1 VTNISRVRYLLVAVT
16 FTLTTLL
23 YVDRIAISAAKQPLT
38 DEFQLSDTQF
48 GWVLSAF
55 ALGYALFQA
64 PAGALADKLGARLVL
79 AVIVTL
85 WSVFTGL
92 TGLAWGFVSLL
103 VFRFLFGL
111 AEAGA
116 FPTCA
121 RVIYAWLPASERG
134 LAQGINLSGSRI
146 GAAFTLP
153 IIAWLLTAVGWRH
166 SFMLLGVAGLV
177 WAAAWYAWFRNSP
190 EEHSSMSEAEIHFIA
205 ARRGDAQGA
214 AVQMPPAGLLWRSQN
229 LWLIMGQ
236 YFASNFTFFF
246 CLTWLFPHLQRT
258 YALDAVQTGLLSAI
272 PLLGGACGNWVGGAV
287 ADALYRR
294 GWARNSR
301 RYTAMF
307 GFSLAAWGLAGSLF
321 ADSAIV
327 AVAWLIL
334 AVFGSD
340 MTTPASWAFCIDIGG
355 KFSGS
360 VSGLMNM
367 AGNLG
372 SFSTSLAFPYLF
384 TAFGSTRPFF
394 IIGVVLNVLAV
405 VFWWRTRP
413 ERGLGNGGDAREH
426 PVMND
431 AVGSLTPGPK

>member
-1 VTNISRVRYLLVAVT
+1 VTNIPRARYLLVAVT

-38 DEFQLSDTQF
+38 AEFQLSDTHF

-64 PAGALADKLGARLVL
+64 PAGALADRLGPRLVL
-79 AVIVTL
+79 AMIVTL
-85 WSVFTGL
+85 WSLFTGL
-92 TGLAWGFVSLL
+92 TGLAWGFASLL
-103 VFRFLFGL
+103 AFRFLFGL

-121 RVIYAWLPASERG
+121 RAIYMWLPPGERA

-153 IIAWLLTAVGWRH
+153 IIAWLLTTIGWRYA
-166 SFMLLGVAGLV
+166 FVLLGLTGLV
-177 WAAAWYAWFRNSP
+177 WAAAWYSWFRNSP
-190 EEHSSMSEAEIHFIA
+190 EEHSAISEAETRFIA
-205 ARRGDAQGA
+205 ERRSDTPGA
-214 AVQMPPAGLLWRSQN
+214 TVAKPPAGLLWRSQN

-246 CLTWLFPHLQRT
+246 CLTWLFPYLQRT
-258 YALDAVQTGLLSAI
+258 YALDAVQTGLLSAA
-272 PLLGGACGNWVGGAV
+272 PLLGGACGNWVGGAIV
-287 ADALYRR
+287 DALYRR
-294 GWARNSR
+294 GWTRNSR

-307 GFSLAAWGLAGSLF
+307 GFTLAALGLAGTLF
-321 ADSAIV
+321 ANSAMF

-340 MTTPASWAFCIDIGG
+340 MTTPPSWAFCIDIGG
-355 KFSGS
+355 RFSGS
-360 VSGLMNM
+360 VSGIMNM

-372 SFSTSLAFPYLF
+372 AFSTSLAYPYLL
-384 TAFGSTRPFF
+384 AGFGSTKPFF
-394 IIGVVLNVLAV
+394 IIGLTLNVLAIL
-405 VFWWRTRP
+405 FWLWTRP
-413 ERGLGNGGDAREH
+413 ERGLGNTRR
-426 PVMND
+426 
-431 AVGSLTPGPK
+431 SLTAPQIAA